1 MQPGPGVLVE
11 TLNPPNDAG
20 DEWIGW
26 YDRHRLAPHADVPGV
41 IAARR
46 GTALIGSVP
55 HVIVYDL
62 ADFLVPL
69 SPAWRTADRE
79 AGQPPDDL
87 AGIVS
92 AIEGTLYR
100 QIFSLDDGDYAP
112 EPTPV
117 LHTAV
122 FEVPSRDHDEFNDWY
137 NTEHVTFVRDVV
149 DGYLNCRRFQ
159 GVQDS
164 NKFVALYDVEAI
176 ENSHA
181 KDVHPQNHTPW
192 ATRVRT
198 KLPTFRERR
207 IFQVRASAGGAD
219 RP

>member
-1 MQPGPGVLVE
+1 MYPAPGVLIE
-11 TLNPPNDAG
+11 TLTPPSHAG
-20 DEWIGW
+20 DEWVGW
-26 YDRHRLAPHADVPGV
+26 YDRHRLAPRANVPGV

-62 ADFLVPL
+62 ADFLAPL
-69 SPAWRTADRE
+69 SPAWHAAERE
-79 AGQPPDDL
+79 AGDPPDDI

-92 AIEGTLYR
+92 SIEATLYR
-100 QIFSLDDGDYAP
+100 QIFSLYGGDYVP

-137 NTEHVTFVRDVV
+137 NTEHVEFVRDIV
-149 DGYLNCRRFQ
+149 DGYRNVRRFQ
-159 GVQDS
+159 GVADS
-164 NKFVALYDVEAI
+164 NEFVALYDVEAI

-192 ATRVRT
+192 ATRVRG

-207 IFQVRASAGGAD
+207 IFQVQASA
-219 RP
+219 